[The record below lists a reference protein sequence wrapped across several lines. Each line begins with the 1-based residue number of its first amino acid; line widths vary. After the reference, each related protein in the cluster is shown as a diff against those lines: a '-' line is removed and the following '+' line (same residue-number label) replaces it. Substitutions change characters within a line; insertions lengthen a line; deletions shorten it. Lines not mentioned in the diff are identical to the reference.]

1 MGDQTDL
8 RNQLLDE
15 EPEQQQGSKG
25 RTWGLISTGIVIA
38 IIILVLLM
46 LPRCGATG
54 TGGGTQGG
62 KSIIPVPKSAA
73 LPGLV
78 SVWIAPKTSI
88 GAVLKGAGVGSAPIE
103 LESGKY
109 IVTVPGGREADAIKR
124 LKAQS
129 GVYDAGRVYEAPSTK

>member
-8 RNQLLDE
+8 REQLLDN
-15 EPEQQQGSKG
+15 EPEQGRSKG
-25 RTWGLISTGIVIA
+25 RAWGLVSTGVVIA
-38 IIILVLLM
+38 IIILILLM
-46 LPRCGATG
+46 LPRCGGAG
-54 TGGGTQGG
+54 SGGGVQGG

-78 SVWIAPKTSI
+78 SVWIAPKASI

-103 LESGKY
+103 LESGKFV
-109 IVTVPGGREADAIKR
+109 VTVPAGREADAIKR

-129 GVYDAGRVYEAPSTK
+129 GVYDAGRVYEAPGTK